1 MHYVASMSA
10 PRSLQQGLAEVLR
23 RLRKDHGWTRRDL
36 AQRSGLSE
44 RFLAELE
51 SGTGNP
57 SLRSLAELAAALQVA
72 PARLVADAEA
82 ASRVAQPVVALLG
95 LRGAGKS
102 TVGEALARRL
112 ELAFVELDERIEEAV
127 GMRLSEIFQIHG
139 EAFYRRAERAALER
153 VLGQS
158 GGCVLATGGGLVTAA
173 DTFALLRARAH
184 TVWLRARPEDHWE
197 RVLAQG
203 DTRPMAED
211 DRAFQSLCE
220 ILAEREPLYAQA
232 EVTLDTSGR
241 QVDGIVDEIVARL
254 GWVRVRA

>member
-1 MHYVASMSA
+1 MSLA
-10 PRSLQQGLAEVLR
+10 RNLQKGLAEVLR
-23 RLRKDHGWTRRDL
+23 KLRKGHGWTRREL

-51 SGTGNP
+51 GGAGNP
-57 SLRSLAELAAALQVA
+57 SLLSLADLATALGVP

-82 ASRVAQPVVALLG
+82 ASPVARSVVALLG

-112 ELAFVELDERIEEAV
+112 ELPFVELDERIEEAV
-127 GMRLSEIFQIHG
+127 GMSLSEIFQIHG
-139 EAFYRRAERAALER
+139 EAFYRRAERSALDR
-153 VLGQS
+153 VLAQPA
-158 GGCVLATGGGLVTAA
+158 GCVLATGGGVVTAP
-173 DTFALLRARAH
+173 DTFALLRERAH

-220 ILAEREPLYAQA
+220 ILAEREPLYAGA
-232 EVTLDTSGR
+232 EVTIDTSGR
-241 QVDGIVDEIVARL
+241 QIDSIVDETVARL
-254 GWVRVRA
+254 GWTRVRA